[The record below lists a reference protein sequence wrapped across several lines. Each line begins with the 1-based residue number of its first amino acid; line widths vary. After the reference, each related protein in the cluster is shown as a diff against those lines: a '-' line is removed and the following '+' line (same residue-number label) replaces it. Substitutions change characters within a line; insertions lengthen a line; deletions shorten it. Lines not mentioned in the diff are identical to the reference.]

1 MGKGKSENRKRE
13 ELKERGGKDSQ
24 NEQPKFQSVKQKA
37 AYHLRKIII
46 CILIKTKKFQ
56 TKKKNHFV
64 ESITITQD
72 AYQGLQ

>member
-46 CILIKTKKFQ
+46 CILIKTKKSQ
-56 TKKKNHFV
+56 TKKKKK
-64 ESITITQD
+64 IILLK
-72 AYQGLQ
+72 A